1 MKIHKTLTLKIYEPN
16 KLKKEYLNNTISLYA
31 KTLTFYLNAIKN
43 LGMFYIASLDG
54 KQALT
59 YLEFNTVKTLAHPN
73 PKYPIF
79 DGVQVGIRRTAINK
93 AIGLVKSYL
102 SNLYNWHK
110 EEKSLGHDK
119 PQYPNPKNYPLTYYA
134 TDVEFKDILT
144 PDSDKE
150 LPSIRIKVIDND
162 NQYKHVN
169 YPVLPYK
176 NFYERL
182 KAFANNGWSLK
193 NTATLI
199 QKGGDYYI
207 ALLLEKNVK
216 RPKIEQPKYVV
227 NVDLNIQRNLA
238 AVSVNEL
245 DWKNKE
251 SVLKD
256 IKFINGKITRLTYK
270 RDYLLHLIRLKQK
283 LTGRSP
289 TKDDNKNLW
298 NKINNLNKE
307 IALKTAKEIDSI
319 ANSLKEDVVVVF
331 EKLKG
336 LRANK
341 HKGGKLNGKL
351 NYWLRNKILQAV
363 KEKALE
369 NGYKVAEIHPR
380 YTSKR
385 CSKCGAVGERF
396 SPNGSTA
403 LFGCKRC
410 DYAVNADVN
419 AVFNQF
425 FVYLS
430 YLLKAG
436 KKDGPVV
443 PLGISLKG
451 SFKERTQSK
460 GSSRKSAVVY
470 A

>member
-1 MKIHKTLTLKIYEPN
+1 MKIHRTLTLKIYEPN
-16 KLKKEYLNNTISLYA
+16 KSKKECLNNTISLYA
-31 KTLTFYLNAIKN
+31 KTLIFYLNAIKN
-43 LGMFYIASLDG
+43 LGMFYIASLDN

-59 YLEFNTVKTLAHPN
+59 YLEFNTVKTLTHPN

-93 AIGLVKSYL
+93 AVGLVKSYL

-110 EEKSLGHDK
+110 EEKSLGYNK
-119 PQYPNPKNYPLTYYA
+119 PQYPNPKSYPLTYYS
-134 TDVEFKDILT
+134 TDVEFKDILA
-144 PDSDKE
+144 PNSDKE
-150 LPSIRIKVIDND
+150 LPFVKIKVIDND

-169 YPVLPYK
+169 YPILPYK
-176 NFYERL
+176 KFHERL
-182 KAFANNGWSLK
+182 EAFTNNGWPLK

-199 QKGGDYYI
+199 QKGNDYYI

-216 RPKIEQPKYVV
+216 RPKIEKPKYIV

-238 AVSVNEL
+238 TVSVNEL

-251 SVLKD
+251 SALKN

-270 RDYLLHLIRLKQK
+270 RDYLSHLIRLKQK

-289 TKDDNKNLW
+289 NKEDNKNLW
-298 NKINNLNKE
+298 EKINNLNRE
-307 IALKTAKEIDSI
+307 IALKASKEIDSI
-319 ANSLKEDVVVVF
+319 ANNLKENVVVVF

-341 HKGGKLNGKL
+341 HKSKKLNGKL
-351 NYWLRNKILQAV
+351 NYWLRNKILQTV
-363 KEKALE
+363 KEKGLE
-369 NGYKVAEIHPR
+369 NGYKVTEIHPQ

-385 CSKCGAVGERF
+385 CNKCGAIGERF

-403 LFGCKRC
+403 LFGCKHC
-410 DYAVNADVN
+410 GYTVNADVN

-436 KKDGPVV
+436 KKNGSVV
-443 PLGISLKG
+443 PLEVSLKS

-460 GSSRKSAVVY
+460 GSFRKSAAVY
-470 A
+470 V